1 MSSSSYSMKPRLIA
15 EKSKLEDER
24 RLEEMQRKLEE
35 ALAMRQEA
43 EAKQVLAEKALQDYI
58 ATGGVQGKVRNV
70 FIYNG

>member
-1 MSSSSYSMKPRLIA
+1 MSSLSYLMKPRLIA

-58 ATGGVQGKVRNV
+58 ATGGVQGKVPNF
-70 FIYNG
+70 FICNS

>member
-1 MSSSSYSMKPRLIA
+1 MSSLSYLMKPWLIA

-58 ATGGVQGKVRNV
+58 ATGGVQGKVPNL
-70 FIYNG
+70 FICNS